1 MSIIFYDH
9 LVIKT
14 QILDHIDSQDDSD
27 SQKGKAKQL
36 VDDII
41 HQAVIEYVLDKLP
54 PSKHQTFL
62 EQVHERPYDPEII
75 DYLKSHISPE
85 IETDISHHV
94 EKIIEDIKKDLSINT
109 KK

>member
-9 LVIKT
+9 LVVKT
-14 QILDHIDSQDDSD
+14 EITDFIDSLEDND

-41 HQAVIEYVLDKLP
+41 HQAVVEFVLDKLP
-54 PSKHQTFL
+54 KTKQTIFL
-62 EQVHERPYDPEII
+62 EQLHERPYDPEII
-75 DYLKSHISPE
+75 SYLKDHVHPE
-85 IETDISHHV
+85 IEADIAKHLES
-94 EKIIEDIKKDLSINT
+94 IIEDIKRDLSINL